1 MFRLFT
7 FLFIACLAAITAVW
21 VAEQS
26 GDVRLLWK
34 GYLIE
39 TSVSVFIGAI
49 IFTAIFAALLFQFVR
64 TVVGGPR
71 ALLKG
76 RRQRAEARGYKALM
90 RGMVAVAAGDAVAAK
105 RASQRVQSL
114 HVARPLSLLLS
125 AQCSQLAGDEL
136 AAGGSFRA
144 MLSEP
149 ESEFLGLR
157 GLLVQ
162 ALRNGEVKEALDLAR
177 RAFEINPQAQW
188 VLKNLIELETLTGN
202 WPDAERSV
210 ITAERRKIIDPS
222 SAKRRRALILFQR
235 ARLALD
241 KNNEKEAQNFA
252 LRAVRLRPE
261 FVPAVKLAAELL
273 VSGKRPKKAKSL
285 LKRAWEGEA
294 HPDFAELYVKISEPD
309 TPLERLKVLDSL
321 VSSHSNHTEALL
333 LMADAALD
341 ASLWGTARERLGQL
355 MEGEPDQRFYRLMAR
370 LEQSEHGNEEGARQW
385 LLKATKAKEQPQWSC
400 RVCSVSMLEWIVQCP
415 SCESIDALEWGLAG
429 RENQAGPRR
438 THLFDGIS
446 MGGAQ

>member
-7 FLFIACLAAITAVW
+7 FLFIACLAAVTAVW

-39 TSVSVFIGAI
+39 TSVSVFIGTI
-49 IFTAIFAALLFQFVR
+49 IFTAIFAALIFQLVR
-64 TVVGGPR
+64 IIVGGPR

-90 RGMVAVAAGDAVAAK
+90 RGMVAVAAGDVAAAK
-105 RASQRVQSL
+105 KESQRVQSL

-136 AAGGSFRA
+136 AADGSFRA

-162 ALRNGEVKEALDLAR
+162 ALRNGEAKTALELAR
-177 RAFEINPQAQW
+177 RAYEINPQAQW
-188 VLKNLIELETLTGN
+188 VLKNLIELETLVGN

-222 SAKRRRALILFQR
+222 SAQRRRALILFQQ
-235 ARLALD
+235 ARVALEE
-241 KNNEKEAQNFA
+241 NSEKHARNFA
-252 LRAVRLRPE
+252 LRAVRLRPS

-273 VSGKRPKKAKSL
+273 VSEKRLKRAKSL

-294 HPDFAELYVKISEPD
+294 HPDFAELYVKISEPG
-309 TPLERLKVLDSL
+309 TPLERLKILDSL
-321 VSSHSNHTEALL
+321 VSSHSSHSEALL
-333 LMADAALD
+333 LVADAALD
-341 ASLWGTARERLGQL
+341 ASLWGTARERLGQA

-370 LEQSEHGNEEGARQW
+370 LEQSEHGNEGGARQW
-385 LLKATKAKEQPQWSC
+385 LLKATRAKEPPQWNC
-400 RVCSVSMLEWIVQCP
+400 QVCGVSRLEWIVQCP
-415 SCESIDALEWGLAG
+415 SCESIDAFEWNFAG
-429 RENQAGPRR
+429 GENQAGPRR
-438 THLFDGIS
+438 TPMLDEILMDS
-446 MGGAQ
+446 V

>member
-7 FLFIACLAAITAVW
+7 FLFLTCLAAVTAVW

-39 TSVSVFIGAI
+39 TSVSVLIGTI
-49 IFTAIFAALLFQFVR
+49 IVTAIFAALIFQLIR
-64 TVVGGPR
+64 IIVGGPR

-90 RGMVAVAAGDAVAAK
+90 RGLVAVAAGDAAAAK
-105 RASQRVQSL
+105 KELQRVQSL

-125 AQCSQLAGDEL
+125 AQCSQLEGDEL
-136 AAGGSFRA
+136 AVDGSFRA

-162 ALRNGEVKEALDLAR
+162 ALRNGEAQAALELAR
-177 RAFEINPQAQW
+177 RAYEINPQAQW
-188 VLKNLIELETLTGN
+188 VLKNLIELETLAGN

-222 SAKRRRALILFQR
+222 SAQRRRALILFQQ
-235 ARLALD
+235 ALLALD
-241 KNNEKEAQNFA
+241 EKREKHARNFV

-273 VSGKRPKKAKSL
+273 ESGKRPKKAKSL

-294 HPDFAELYVKISEPD
+294 HPDFAALYVKISEPN
-309 TPLERLKVLDSL
+309 TPLERLKVLENL
-321 VSSHSNHTEALL
+321 TSSHSNHPEALL
-333 LMADAALD
+333 LMAEAALD
-341 ASLWGTARERLGQL
+341 ASLWGTARERLGQAL
-355 MEGEPDQRFYRLMAR
+355 EGEPDQRFYRLMAR
-370 LEQSEHGNEEGARQW
+370 LEQSEHRSEGGARQW
-385 LLKATKAKEQPQWSC
+385 LLKATRAKEQPQWNC
-400 RVCSVSMLEWIVQCP
+400 QVCSVSRPEWILQCP
-415 SCESIDALEWGLAG
+415 SCESIDAFEWNLAG
-429 RENQAGPRR
+429 RENRAGPR
-438 THLFDGIS
+438 LANMLDAILVDS
-446 MGGAQ
+446 V

>member
-7 FLFIACLAAITAVW
+7 FLFIACLGTVAAVW

-26 GDVRLLWK
+26 GDMRLFWE

-49 IFTAIFAALLFQFVR
+49 ICITTFGALAFQLLR
-64 TVVGGPR
+64 TIVAGPK

-76 RRQRAEARGYKALM
+76 RKQRAEARGYKALM
-90 RGMVAVAAGDAVAAK
+90 RGMVAVAAGDVAAAK
-105 RASQRVQSL
+105 KESQRVQSL
-114 HVARPLSLLLS
+114 SVARPLRLLLA
-125 AQCSQLAGDEL
+125 AQCAQLAGDGLTADE
-136 AAGGSFRA
+136 SFRA

-162 ALRNGEVKEALDLAR
+162 ALRNGEIEAALGLAR
-177 RAFEINPQAQW
+177 RAYEIRPQAEW
-188 VLKNLIELETLTGN
+188 VLKNLIELETIAGN

-210 ITAERRKIIDPS
+210 ITAERLKIIDS
-222 SAKRRRALILFQR
+222 RSAQRRRALILFQR
-235 ARLALD
+235 AQLAHD
-241 KNNEKEAQNFA
+241 ENNKVHARNFA

-285 LKRAWEGEA
+285 LKRAWEAEA
-294 HPDFAELYVKISEPD
+294 HPDFAELYVNISKPR
-309 TPLERLKVLDSL
+309 TLVERLKILDGL
-321 VSSHSNHTEALL
+321 VSSRSNHPEALL

-341 ASLWGTARERLGQL
+341 ASLWGTARESLGKA
-355 MEGEPDQRFYRLMAR
+355 MEGEPDQRLYRLMAR
-370 LEQSEHGNEEGARQW
+370 LEQSEHGNEGGARQW
-385 LLKATKAKEQPQWSC
+385 LLKATKAKEPPQWNC
-400 RVCSVSMLEWIVQCP
+400 QVCGTSSLEWVLQCS
-415 SCESIDALEWGLAG
+415 SCESIDSLEWNLDGQ
-429 RENQAGPRR
+429 ENQAESRHVRMVDEIRMG
-438 THLFDGIS
+438 S
-446 MGGAQ
+446 M